1 VCDDDRKEALRRLRS
16 PRAPVFW
23 GPFPTTE
30 ALGQLREA
38 QEGDIAF
45 VNDRAYARVSGG
57 WSPLEKA

>member
-1 VCDDDRKEALRRLRS
+1 MYDDNRKEAFRRLRG
-16 PRAPVFW
+16 PRAPMFW
-23 GPFPTTE
+23 RVPTTE
-30 ALGQLREA
+30 ALEHLREA